1 MYNKVQILL
10 HKNKSTALDLLEE
23 KILSEINKIT
33 AKLPER
39 ATCLSAIRLEDD
51 PTRRIAHSE
60 EISESAE
67 SFDAIFEVGTENGDL
82 KHLAMPLRDVMQH
95 LNEWIEP
102 GLSAVIAGTEHII
115 LPGQEPLM
123 LILAIRRLAHMTDE
137 AYHDYWLNKHSEVA
151 RRVPV
156 LRAYRQFHANE
167 PASRDI
173 GKLLDIGVVDFNG
186 AAQGYYR
193 DIKDFFDIMA
203 QPEVTADA
211 IEDEKNFID
220 HSRSVM
226 GLFKI
231 IGS

>member
-10 HKNKSTALDLLEE
+10 HKTKSIALDLLEE
-23 KILSEINKIT
+23 KLLSEIKHIT
-33 AKLPER
+33 AKLPEGV
-39 ATCLSAIRLEDD
+39 TCLSAIRLKDD
-51 PTRRIAHSE
+51 PIRSIAHSE

-67 SFDAIFEVGTENGDL
+67 SFDAVFEVGAENGDL
-82 KHLAMPLRDVMQH
+82 SQLSMPLCNIMQH

-102 GLSAVIAGTEHII
+102 DQSAVIGGTEHVI
-115 LPGQEPLM
+115 LPGQEQLL
-123 LILAIRRLAHMTDE
+123 LILAIRRPAEMTED
-137 AYHDYWLNKHSEVA
+137 AYHDYWLNKHAEVA
-151 RRVPV
+151 RKVPV

-167 PASRDI
+167 SASRDI
-173 GKLLDIGVVDFNG
+173 GKLLDIGIVDFNG

-193 DIKDFFDIMA
+193 DVKDFLDIMA
-203 QPEVTADA
+203 QPEVVADA